1 MSDESKPAPETESG
15 AQQRG
20 TLENKTSKPA
30 GLLPRNTQQ
39 VVILGVAVVMVLI
52 MWLTGGTK
60 RTTTRSPSAA
70 EAALVRPPNPA
81 TVEDFKQTIQK
92 EQAATRQ
99 PISPADLALLRSMG
113 LAGDVPAGNAVTGPY
128 GTAPEPGGVA
138 GIARAQEPPDSV
150 KEDKKKREYLS
161 LFAPNLAFTHRKGQ
175 DDDGLSGSQPR
186 PAHSLDQQNGEAAPS
201 PSSALDTQLDQT
213 EAQFAAAGHE
223 AAQSFA
229 SRAAIPAE
237 HETRHPSEVEPPNPD
252 TSSPGAFNS
261 SVGRRYVV
269 FEGSIIETLLINRLN
284 GTFAGPVDC
293 LVTNDI
299 YSRDGQHSLV
309 PSGTKVLGETKKV
322 EAVGQQ
328 RLAMVFHRLIMPD
341 GFSVNLDQFKGLNQ
355 VGETA
360 LRDKV
365 NNHYLQIFGAS
376 LAVGIL
382 GGIAQAGTGNVL
394 NNSGLDQ
401 ARAGFGSSLAVSSEH
416 ILDRF
421 LNILPTVTIR
431 EGSRVKIYLSDDLLL
446 PDYAQHTIRPDI

>member
-1 MSDESKPAPETESG
+1 MSDKSKPAPETESG

-60 RTTTRSPSAA
+60 RTTTKSGSAA

-81 TVEDFKQTIQK
+81 TVEDFKQMIQK

-99 PISPADLALLRSMG
+99 PISPADLAVLRSMG
-113 LAGDVPAGNAVTGPY
+113 LAGDVPPGS
-128 GTAPEPGGVA
+128 GTVPEPGGVA
-138 GIARAQEPPDSV
+138 RIARAQQAPPDSV
-150 KEDKKKREYLS
+150 KEDRKKREYLS

-175 DDDGLSGSQPR
+175 EGDELPSAQAR
-186 PAHSLDQQNGEAAPS
+186 PAHSPDQQNGQAAPS
-201 PSSALDTQLDQT
+201 PSRVLETQLDQ
-213 EAQFAAAGHE
+213 AQA
-223 AAQSFA
+223 FA

-237 HETRHPSEVEPPNPD
+237 HETRHLSEVEPPKPD
-252 TSSPGAFNS
+252 ASSPGAFNS
-261 SVGRRYVV
+261 SVGKRYVV
-269 FEGSIIETLLINRLN
+269 FEGSIIETLLINRLS
-284 GTFAGPVDC
+284 GAFAGPVDC

-322 EAVGQQ
+322 EAFGQQ
-328 RLAMVFHRLIMPD
+328 RLAIVFHRLIMPD

-382 GGIAQAGTGNVL
+382 GGIAEAGTGNVL
-394 NNSGLDQ
+394 NNSPLDQ